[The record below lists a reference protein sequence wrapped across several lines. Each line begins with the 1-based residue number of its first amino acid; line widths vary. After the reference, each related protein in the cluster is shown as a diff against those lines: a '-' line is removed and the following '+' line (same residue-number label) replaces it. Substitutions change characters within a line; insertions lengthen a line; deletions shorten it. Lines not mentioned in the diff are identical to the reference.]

1 MCELTSASSPQ
12 PLHKYLVPSPG
23 WMLCRDCGGERD
35 DGENGGG
42 RDGWR
47 KEGWREEGW
56 QERRVGE
63 EWREEEGWWD
73 YGMEGRGGKGME
85 GGGMR
90 DEGGGMEGRGKSG
103 ETMVR
108 ERIKWWMY
116 PLFTNVLCM
125 LYCVSFLLVSSCRK
139 YSSPR
144 GFSSR
149 WDRGREERGHDLP
162 SLSSH
167 SYQTLLCSSRLYNSM
182 SFLLGLLTCVS
193 LQ

>member
-1 MCELTSASSPQ
+1 MNIPYFTSVHFIANIQMCELTSASSPQ
-12 PLHKYLVPSPG
+12 PLHKYLAPSPG
-23 WMLCRDCGGERD
+23 WMLCRNCGGGRD

-47 KEGWREEGW
+47 KERWREEGW

-63 EWREEEGWWD
+63 EWREEEEWWD

-116 PLFTNVLCM
+116 PSTIPAVHKHTVHVILCLISLGQLM
-125 LYCVSFLLVSSCRK
+125 QEVQ
-139 YSSPR
+139 
-144 GFSSR
+144 
-149 WDRGREERGHDLP
+149 LP
-162 SLSSH
+162 
-167 SYQTLLCSSRLYNSM
+167 Q
-182 SFLLGLLTCVS
+182 GILLT
-193 LQ
+193 LG